1 MVRIWRLSLSLQNS
15 KSKALQEAVVDVL
28 LGAVI
33 NLPLG
38 FVVLALANWIGII
51 VTNTEQNIQLVIF
64 QSIIFSLVGIMR
76 KTYVRLYF
84 HKKDLKNI
92 AQKG

>member
-64 QSIIFSLVGIMR
+64 H
-76 KTYVRLYF
+76 T
-84 HKKDLKNI
+84 
-92 AQKG
+92 